1 MKQLDMIP
9 DDDFCA
15 KLPNIMNDVWV
26 NNETPEVLSE
36 KYGIDNEKISCI
48 VSLTLH
54 AFNGLSRG
62 LTTKS
67 QLEQN
72 YKNSV
77 SKRKVDVLINQI
89 SVHSKHQYDTVLFS
103 NAQDVF
109 SNTRQIL
116 QQNREILEML
126 KELVD
131 LRKEEMEKKR

>member
-15 KLPNIMNDVWV
+15 KLPDIMSDVWV
-26 NNETPEVLSE
+26 KNETPEVLSE
-36 KYGIDNEKISCI
+36 KYGIDNEKINCV
-48 VSLTLH
+48 VSLLH

-62 LTTKS
+62 LTTKN

-72 YKNSV
+72 YKTNI

-89 SVHSKHQYDTVLFS
+89 SIHSKHRYDAVLFS

-116 QQNREILEML
+116 QQNKEILEML
-126 KELVD
+126 RELID
-131 LRKEEMEKKR
+131 LRKEEMGKKR